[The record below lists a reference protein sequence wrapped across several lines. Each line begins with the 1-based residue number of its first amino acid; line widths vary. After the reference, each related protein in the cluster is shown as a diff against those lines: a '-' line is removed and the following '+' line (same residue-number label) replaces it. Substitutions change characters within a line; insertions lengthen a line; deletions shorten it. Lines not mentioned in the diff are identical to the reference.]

1 MAQSPKIA
9 VVGLG
14 NMGLPMAA
22 LLAHRQFDITGFDV
36 SSERVALAVQENV
49 PCTHDL
55 TGLLQDADIIIAS
68 LPNDS
73 VVEKVFLQPDGL
85 LARTDRRAIV
95 IDTSTVSPGTTRHI
109 ATLMRRAGHGW
120 LDAPVS
126 GGATGARDGKLTMMV
141 GGTDADLADVR
152 TVTDVLAARVLHVGS
167 SGAGNVA
174 KLVNNMLVAA
184 HMLTAA
190 EALRL
195 GQAAGVQAGDLL
207 KVINASTGRSAVSE
221 NTFPRWVLNDSF
233 DSGFSAGLMRKDVAL
248 ALSLARDVHASLPLS
263 TEVER
268 LWNACRKT
276 CPDSADF
283 TRVGSSETQ
292 PA

>member
-126 GGATGARDGKLTMMV
+126 GGRPAHAT
-141 GGTDADLADVR
+141 
-152 TVTDVLAARVLHVGS
+152 
-167 SGAGNVA
+167 
-174 KLVNNMLVAA
+174 
-184 HMLTAA
+184 
-190 EALRL
+190 
-195 GQAAGVQAGDLL
+195 
-207 KVINASTGRSAVSE
+207 AS
-221 NTFPRWVLNDSF
+221 
-233 DSGFSAGLMRKDVAL
+233 
-248 ALSLARDVHASLPLS
+248 
-263 TEVER
+263 
-268 LWNACRKT
+268 
-276 CPDSADF
+276 
-283 TRVGSSETQ
+283 
-292 PA
+292 